1 MLWLKQYAVPART
14 QSAGYIR
21 VGIVAY
27 HKMRRGI
34 GAARSL
40 HCMFIKT
47 DVGFGNTDIIAEHG
61 EVDKRSYAGIMHLAV
76 LNVGK
81 IAVIAIIAM
90 LLLMVPVLFVAV
102 AGVSLGGV
110 LFMLWKEHQEK
121 QQAREEVLFG
131 DDEE

>member
-1 MLWLKQYAVPART
+1 M
-14 QSAGYIR
+14 
-21 VGIVAY
+21 
-27 HKMRRGI
+27 
-34 GAARSL
+34 
-40 HCMFIKT
+40 
-47 DVGFGNTDIIAEHG
+47 
-61 EVDKRSYAGIMHLAV
+61 